1 MLVPPPDF
9 INVVF
14 TDKMPNLKMSLHI
27 CSLFVIELKM
37 CVIKIKPP
45 MFQYFCKICF
55 ISNVIFQVVY
65 HTRCNK
71 LHRSLTCRH
80 ARRKR
85 YCNASAASLELGGG
99 GKDLL
104 KGTSTVA
111 GKQTNMQLGHFEKN
125 VCLSQDSNVPS
136 FPQPKSIQMSYCC
149 PFDVARNAF
158 SLQRK
163 Y

>member
-1 MLVPPPDF
+1 MPNLLIDRYEICMLVPPPDF

-111 GKQTNMQLGHFEKN
+111 GKQTNILY
-125 VCLSQDSNVPS
+125 SS
-136 FPQPKSIQMSYCC
+136 
-149 PFDVARNAF
+149 DVALRAT
-158 SLQRK
+158 SDELLLPI
-163 Y
+163 